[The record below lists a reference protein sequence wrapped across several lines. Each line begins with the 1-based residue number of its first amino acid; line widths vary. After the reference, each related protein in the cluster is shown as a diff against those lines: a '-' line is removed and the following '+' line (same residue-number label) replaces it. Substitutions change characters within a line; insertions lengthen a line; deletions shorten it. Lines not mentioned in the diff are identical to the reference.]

1 MIATVIALAAIQH
14 TLRIEFVV
22 GATHKYEQRL
32 RYVSEDATEMLEFVT
47 DLTYEVAEI
56 DPTGM
61 AKIRVGRLLTETIVD
76 GESFPQKDPKAVNWT
91 EERRSPRGD
100 VYDRTLTGSDGLLRA
115 RIERLSDI
123 QFDAES
129 IEIGG
134 TWTFEWPDDD
144 PNGLPGAVWSYRL
157 ESVIEGVA
165 EIFVGYSELGVLP
178 PITAR
183 GLVKVD
189 AETGWIISYELDAK
203 HLIVP
208 GDDERMPMILRMTLI
223 RKDADSS

>member
-1 MIATVIALAAIQH
+1 MIATVIALAALQH

-47 DLTYEVAEI
+47 ELTYEVGEVGPDGI
-56 DPTGM
+56 

-76 GESFPQKDPKAVNWT
+76 GESFPRKDPTAVNWT
-91 EERRSPRGD
+91 EERRSPRGE
-100 VYDRTLTGSDGLLRA
+100 VHDRTLAGSEGLLRA

-144 PNGLPGAVWSYRL
+144 ANGLPGAVWSYRL
-157 ESVIEGVA
+157 ESVTTGVA

-178 PITAR
+178 AITAH
-183 GLVKVD
+183 GLAKVD

-203 HLIVP
+203 HLTVP
-208 GDDERMPMILRMTLI
+208 GDEERMPMILRMTLT
-223 RKDADSS
+223 RKDPDSS